1 LRFEYLINPQITL
14 PNGDDFE
21 LDILTAIGSS
31 IYWVEAKSGDYQQHV
46 AKYSKFARLL
56 ELDFDHSFM
65 VLTDVP
71 DTLCDALSS
80 LFSMTVCT
88 LRTFEEK
95 LLTVARIDTAQ
106 QSAAADGLSPAA
118 ER

>member
-1 LRFEYLINPQITL
+1 
-14 PNGDDFE
+14 
-21 LDILTAIGSS
+21 
-31 IYWVEAKSGDYQQHV
+31 V

-56 ELDFDHSFM
+56 GLDDAHSLM

-71 DTLCDALSS
+71 DERCEALSS
-80 LFSMTVCT
+80 LFSMSVCNLRSVEDT
-88 LRTFEEK
+88 LMAVVRS
-95 LLTVARIDTAQ
+95 DTAQ